1 MSISDSGGQVRNVV
15 LAVTGASGSCY
26 ARKFMERAASIEGA
40 ALSVVFTD
48 TAREVWKHELGCEAP
63 DSPEKVLTC
72 SRKQP
77 QFAAGIMLLDNHSFC
92 SPFCSGSAAADVMVV
107 LPCSMGTLARIA
119 AGTADDAVARMADV
133 QLKERR
139 PLILVPRE
147 TPLSLIHLRNMT
159 TLTEAG
165 AIIAPAAPG
174 FYSRPADLDALIDGF
189 VSRILHLAGLAPLDT
204 AYRWNP

>member
-1 MSISDSGGQVRNVV
+1 MNTSSPSVSELSGGRDGSAGPVRNVV

-26 ARKFMERAASIEGA
+26 ARRFLERASVLEGVKVH
-40 ALSVVFTD
+40 LLMTD
-48 TAREVWKHELGCEAP
+48 TARDVWRHEMGSDPVPGRYPLIENG
-63 DSPEKVLTC
+63 
-72 SRKQP
+72 
-77 QFAAGIMLLDNHSFC
+77 SFFN
-92 SPFCSGSAAADVMVV
+92 PFCSGSSAADVMVV

-119 AGTADDAVARMADV
+119 AGTADDALARIADV

-159 TLTEAG
+159 ALTEAG

-174 FYSRPADLDALIDGF
+174 FYSRPDSLDDLVDGF
-189 VSRILHLAGLAPLDT
+189 VARLLQLAGLVPLDP